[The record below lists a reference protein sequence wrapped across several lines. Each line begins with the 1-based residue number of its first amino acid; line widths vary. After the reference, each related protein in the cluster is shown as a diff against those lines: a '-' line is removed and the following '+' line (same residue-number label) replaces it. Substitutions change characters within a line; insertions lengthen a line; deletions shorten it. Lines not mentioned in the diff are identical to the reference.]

1 MRRKHLSL
9 LASASLCGVLIQAGL
24 LPTSARAQVLNG
36 QVTSTEEG
44 NMEGVL
50 VSAKKDGGTVT
61 VTVVSDAKG
70 QYGFPA
76 GRLTAGKYT
85 ISARAAGYD
94 LVGPKTAHE
103 RAVAGR
109 EDSLATGRREC
120 TDGARSRLP
129 PAARHRSTLV
139 AAGSQHKYPERFVRH
154 VSMVPVRVRRFS
166 RLAGSHSA
174 HMPTGRTRTESS
186 EPIGCPRT
194 ESSETGVMNCH
205 FSLSRIAICASG

>member
-24 LPTSARAQVLNG
+24 LPTSARAQVRNG

-94 LVGPKTAHE
+94 LVGPKTA
-103 RAVAGR
+103 
-109 EDSLATGRREC
+109 D
-120 TDGARSRLP
+120 
-129 PAARHRSTLV
+129 
-139 AAGSQHKYPERFVRH
+139 
-154 VSMVPVRVRRFS
+154 VP
-166 RLAGSHSA
+166 
-174 HMPTGRTRTESS
+174 
-186 EPIGCPRT
+186 
-194 ESSETGVMNCH
+194 
-205 FSLSRIAICASG
+205 ASGAVTTDLKL